1 MTKVKEPELFRLIK
15 EFLSTYLSSIRQ
27 RSNNTIDSHRYAL
40 NLYLDFIQESQSK
53 SLSKVISAD
62 FNQENIVTFM
72 EWLKNNRGNKC
83 STINQRLSHV
93 RTFCE
98 YLYKN
103 KRITFSDLSDISEI
117 AEIKDTSKQKFT
129 YLSID
134 DMKLVLQQPNTS
146 KKNGMR
152 DKFFIAL
159 LYDSGCRCQE
169 LLDLKV
175 SDFVIRRKME
185 AELHIIGKGGKYRIT
200 PVSEEVVKLFEEYC
214 RIYHPNGN
222 MELEKYLF
230 YTVRSGVVAKMSRDN
245 VKRFLNGYEKK
256 AKETQ
261 PEIPHLH
268 AHLFRRTRAMH
279 LYMAGVPLPLVS
291 EWLGH
296 SSMETTHNIYA
307 HATIDMKRKAADKLR
322 NNGQSVFKN
331 DVTFKYADDEEIL
344 KKLSGLK

>member
-1 MTKVKEPELFRLIK
+1 MKKVKEPELFRLIK
-15 EFLSTYLSSIRQ
+15 VFLGTYLSSIRKK
-27 RSNNTIDSHRYAL
+27 SNNTVESHRYAL
-40 NLYLDFIQESQSK
+40 NLYLDYIQEAK
-53 SLSKVISAD
+53 GKNLSKIISSD
-62 FNQENIVTFM
+62 FNQENILNFM
-72 EWLKNNRGNKC
+72 EWLKNNRSNQC

-103 KRITFSDLSDISEI
+103 KKMSYSDLSDISEI
-117 AEIKDTSKQKFT
+117 AEIKDTRKQKLT

-134 DMKLVLQQPNTS
+134 DMKLVLQQPNTL

-159 LYDSGCRCQE
+159 LYDSGCRIQE

-175 SDFVIRRKME
+175 SDFVIKRKME

-214 RIYHPNGN
+214 RIYHPNKN
-222 MELEKYLF
+222 LEQENYLF
-230 YTVRSGVVAKMSRDN
+230 YTVRNGVIAKMSRDN
-245 VKRFLNGYEKK
+245 IQRFLNEYEQK
-256 AKETQ
+256 AKEKQ

-296 SSMETTHNIYA
+296 SSMDTTHNIYA
-307 HATIDMKRKAADKLR
+307 HATIDMKRKAADKLG
-322 NNGQSVFKN
+322 NNEKSVFKN
-331 DVTFKYADDEEIL
+331 DITFKYADDDEVL